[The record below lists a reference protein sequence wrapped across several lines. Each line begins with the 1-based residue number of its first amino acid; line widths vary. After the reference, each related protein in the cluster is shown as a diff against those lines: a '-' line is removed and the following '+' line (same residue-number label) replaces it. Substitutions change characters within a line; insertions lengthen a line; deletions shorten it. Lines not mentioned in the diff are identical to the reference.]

1 MRKITSN
8 ILGNEFRRSDVPLRV
23 VSSLTRRVSGLL
35 LLGGQEF
42 LSKLLLLLLMVLLL
56 LLMMLLLL
64 LLLLLMLV
72 KDVELVFAGRPTV
85 RARSRARRRN
95 HHLTAVRVATSAVAV
110 TSIVC

>member
-8 ILGNEFRRSDVPLRV
+8 ILGNEFRCSDVPLRV
-23 VSSLTRRVSGLL
+23 VSSLTSRVSGLL

-42 LSKLLLLLLMVLLL
+42 LPKLLLLLLMVLLL

-64 LLLLLMLV
+64 LLLLMLV
-72 KDVELVFAGRPTV
+72 KDVKLVFAGRPTV

-95 HHLTAVRVATSAVAV
+95 HHLTPVRVATSAVAV

>member
-8 ILGNEFRRSDVPLRV
+8 ILGNEFRCSDVPLRV
-23 VSSLTRRVSGLL
+23 VSSLTSRVSGLL

-42 LSKLLLLLLMVLLL
+42 LPKLLLLLLMVLLL
-56 LLMMLLLL
+56 LLMMLLL

-95 HHLTAVRVATSAVAV
+95 HHLTPVRVATSAVAV

>member
-8 ILGNEFRRSDVPLRV
+8 ILWNEFRCSDVPLRV

-64 LLLLLMLV
+64 LLLMLV

-95 HHLTAVRVATSAVAV
+95 HHLTPVRVATSAVAV